1 MREFSK
7 GTMKGKGLLLKKIF
21 DYCSLP
27 SRGWFSVPFIP
38 FTLGENRDGRVVG
51 RNQELGLVIKIFRD
65 DEAFFREHQV
75 YKLLSEKA
83 CPYVPKFFGCFENTF
98 ERFSLVMSYEGQ
110 QVDEALSES
119 DRQEPFFFFTPFCL
133 TQTPFQ

>member
-7 GTMKGKGLLLKKIF
+7 GIMKGKGLIFKKNF

-27 SRGWFSVPFIP
+27 SRGRFSVPFIP

-51 RNQELGLVIKIFRD
+51 RNQELCLVIKIFRD

-83 CPYVPKFFGCFENTF
+83 Y
-98 ERFSLVMSYEGQ
+98 SYGSFL
-110 QVDEALSES
+110 DALK
-119 DRQEPFFFFTPFCL
+119 TL
-133 TQTPFQ
+133 LNILAW